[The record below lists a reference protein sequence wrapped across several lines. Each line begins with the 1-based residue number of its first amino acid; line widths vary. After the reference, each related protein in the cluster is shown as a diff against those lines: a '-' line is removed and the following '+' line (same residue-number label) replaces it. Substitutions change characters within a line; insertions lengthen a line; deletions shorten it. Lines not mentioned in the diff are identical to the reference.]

1 MQKEIAA
8 HRSQHAYELS
18 EKDKKILELENEVI
32 LIRRQGAHAVERFV
46 QQLDEAKE
54 QVIQLKKNQ
63 GAIGVYKKKL
73 DDMGSLKQELLLSQ
87 EQNQKLNMEIQNL
100 QKDSGKEF
108 ELQESIQQL
117 RKELEKVKKKSE
129 KKDLKLQEVRFQ
141 LKDGKTRIQGHEQK
155 ETFFQAQIEKLSTEA
170 SQLQEELNLAKIDK
184 AHDAMSDTQ
193 RADLRDQYNS
203 LLAENRTLKNQN
215 EVRINSEILMKE
227 QALNDAKGLNS
238 LLESKNRQLESR
250 LEQLETRLQSSYSSQ
265 LVDQMQKSHEE
276 EIKSMRDSE
285 RRRIEIEEGGKIASP
300 VASMSPTV
308 TLHKKSSSV
317 SEVQQVGDINEL
329 GQIRIS
335 ADLTKFN
342 GSSQVPKLTLLAAH
356 EHTQIINTLTPNNT
370 SSIGVTKQ
378 QSADDSMQMRID
390 SAENQDNKSINDGE
404 QASVKREEIATFRQ
418 K

>member
-32 LIRRQGAHAVERFV
+32 LVRRQGAHAVERFV

-73 DDMGSLKQELLLSQ
+73 DEMGSLKQELLLSQ
-87 EQNQKLNMEIQNL
+87 EQNQKLNIEIQNL

-141 LKDGKTRIQGHEQK
+141 LKDSKTRIQGHEQK

-238 LLESKNRQLESR
+238 LLDSKNKQLESR
-250 LEQLETRLQSSYSSQ
+250 LEQLEIRLQASYSSQ

-285 RRRIEIEEGGKIASP
+285 RRRIEILEGGKIASP

-308 TLHKKSSSV
+308 TLHKKGSSV
-317 SEVQQVGDINEL
+317 SVAQQVGDINEL

-335 ADLTKFN
+335 AELTKFN
-342 GSSQVPKLTLLAAH
+342 GSSQVPKLSLLSAH
-356 EHTQIINTLTPNNT
+356 EHTQIINSLTPNNT
-370 SSIGVTKQ
+370 SGISVTKQ
-378 QSADDSMQMRID
+378 QSVDDSMQMRID
-390 SAENQDNKSINDGE
+390 SAEN
-404 QASVKREEIATFRQ
+404 
-418 K
+418 

>member
-32 LIRRQGAHAVERFV
+32 LVRRQGAHAVERFV

-73 DDMGSLKQELLLSQ
+73 DEMGSLKQELLLSQ

-141 LKDGKTRIQGHEQK
+141 LKDSKTRIQGHEQK

-238 LLESKNRQLESR
+238 LLDSKNKQLESR
-250 LEQLETRLQSSYSSQ
+250 LEQLEIRLQASYSSQ

-285 RRRIEIEEGGKIASP
+285 RRRIEILEGGKIASP

-308 TLHKKSSSV
+308 TLHKKGSSV
-317 SEVQQVGDINEL
+317 SVAQQVGDINEL

-335 ADLTKFN
+335 AELTKFN
-342 GSSQVPKLTLLAAH
+342 GSSQVPKLSLLSAH
-356 EHTQIINTLTPNNT
+356 EHTQIINSLTPNNT
-370 SSIGVTKQ
+370 SGISVTKQ
-378 QSADDSMQMRID
+378 QSVDDSMQMRID
-390 SAENQDNKSINDGE
+390 SAEN
-404 QASVKREEIATFRQ
+404 
-418 K
+418 